1 MAKLTKFPVIAPDE
15 TEYRVKITEHD
26 KELKLTTSAYVKV
39 RLYVTRNGRKLFR
52 YKLLDVFTYEDGAGV
67 YNSANPDYIKIV
79 RRAISDHEQLL
90 EARDV
95 WKKIGDECK
104 RNRSNAITEFEK
116 WDGIIRKGDG

>member
-1 MAKLTKFPVIAPDE
+1 MAKLTKFPVIAPDG
-15 TEYRVKITEHD
+15 TEYRVKITVHD
-26 KELKLTTSAYVKV
+26 EGLNTSAYVKV
-39 RLYVTRNGRKLFR
+39 RLYATRNGWKLFR
-52 YKLLDVFTYEDGAGV
+52 YKLLDVLTYEDGKGV

-95 WKKIGDECK
+95 WKKIDDECK